1 MSDYSQITT
10 FTTKDGL
17 STGDPEKII
26 AGADFDAE
34 FGAISTAIASKYDST
49 DIASQVQ
56 AEGESSNSVL
66 MTPLRVANWA
76 DANQGL
82 VGDLQALS
90 GLGAGGDKILGFD
103 DTTDTA
109 IAFTIGNGLTTSGTT
124 FRIGPTAA
132 GNGLTESS
140 GVLAVGAGSGITVN
154 ANDVQLANQSATTTN
169 PVAVSGGTI
178 SLDLTA
184 LTAIESTAVST
195 GEDVFIIHE
204 VGGNPKAIRFE
215 DAGFRTRIAAGSQ
228 TLDDNDMMAIFEC
241 DGTRTITIPA
251 NATQDIANG
260 VGAIFCND
268 NASTYIT
275 IQAATGVTLNSI
287 FHPGGALAESDRVIP
302 GGTAVLLHT
311 EDNEWYLAGDIAD

>member
-10 FTTKDGL
+10 FTTKDSL

-26 AGADFDAE
+26 SGADFDAE

-49 DIASQVQ
+49 DIASQAQ
-56 AEGESSNSVL
+56 AEAEASNSVL

-76 DANQGL
+76 DANSGL
-82 VGDLQALS
+82 VGDIQALS
-90 GLGAGGDKILGFD
+90 GLATGGDKILGFD
-103 DTTDTA
+103 DTSDTA

-124 FRIGPTAA
+124 LLVGPTAA

-154 ANDVQLANQSATTTN
+154 ANDVQLANASATTTN
-169 PVAVSGGTI
+169 PIAVSGGTI

-184 LTAIESTAVST
+184 LTAIESTAIAS
-195 GEDVFIIHE
+195 GEDVFVIHE
-204 VGGNPKAIRFE
+204 VGGNPKAVRFE
-215 DAGFRTRIAAGSQ
+215 DCGFRTRIAAGSQ
-228 TLDDNDMMAIFEC
+228 TFDDNDMMAIFEC
-241 DGTRTITIPA
+241 DGTRTLTIPA
-251 NATQDIANG
+251 NATTDIATG
-260 VGAIFCND
+260 VGCIICND
-268 NASTYIT
+268 NAATYIT

-287 FHPGGALAESDRVIP
+287 FHAGGGLAASDRVIP